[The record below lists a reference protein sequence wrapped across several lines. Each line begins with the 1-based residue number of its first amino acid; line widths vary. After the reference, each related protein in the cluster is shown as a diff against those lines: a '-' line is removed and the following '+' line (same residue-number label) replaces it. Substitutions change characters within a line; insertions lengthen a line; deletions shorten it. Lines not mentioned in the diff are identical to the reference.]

1 MKKYILYTIIFGL
14 LFSACNPNK
23 DIYEDIENNADDYR
37 TEFEITLTNDDYET
51 ISELALD
58 DAVTDE
64 EIANAES
71 IADNLCFSIQA
82 SANLYVGAFLDEEY
96 IAPDSTSIVQV
107 IFNYSVNE
115 YDSLVVFELEDAD
128 YTAIGGVVADSLAFT
143 YTELPGSYLPNYL
156 FTTDTTSNYINY
168 VTFEYWKND
177 TTKID
182 SSIAYE
188 FVDGTWTVPENV
200 YTLTDEDYESMG
212 SPGNYHNFSSSI
224 PPDHYLP
231 VFLLNNFSY
240 AFEEDKLFIIYKYYS
255 GSTDVKMDGYYFN
268 GETWVNKVQKTDQF
282 IQNGTQWVFDP
293 TVHYTMVKSDY
304 AVLVDYIAN
313 HPIYNGYLDQTYF
326 NSEYYYGASSY
337 YDNFDMRIYK
347 RQDNDPL
354 GLLEGMSDD
363 EVKTELT
370 NRLKEGIGIF
380 LELRFPEAQPV
391 SNGVQV
397 YYEIYYATY
406 EPDDYF
412 YKMRFKCTDVGTFEY
427 IEGPTS
433 LN

>member
-23 DIYEDIENNADDYR
+23 DIYENIKDNADDYH
-37 TEFEITLTNDDYET
+37 TEFGITLTNDNYET

-71 IADNLCFSIQA
+71 IAENLCFSLQA
-82 SANLYVGAFLDEEY
+82 PANLYAGAFLDEEY

-107 IFNYSVNE
+107 KYNYSVNE
-115 YDSLVVFELEDAD
+115 FDSIAAFTLSEED
-128 YTAIGGVVADSLAFT
+128 YTAIGGVVADSSAFT
-143 YTELPGSYLPNYL
+143 YNELPGSYLPAYL
-156 FTTDTTSNYINY
+156 ASIDTTTGYVYY
-168 VTFEYWKND
+168 VTCDYWEND
-177 TTKID
+177 TTLTD
-182 SSIAYE
+182 T
-188 FVDGTWTVPENV
+188 GLV
-200 YTLTDEDYESMG
+200 YTYIDGSWQTPDNFYILTDADYESMG
-212 SPGNYHNFSSSI
+212 SPGNYHNFSDSD
-224 PPDHYLP
+224 PPEHYLP
-231 VFLLNNFSY
+231 IFLSNKFAY
-240 AFEEDKLFIIYKYYS
+240 ANEEDVYFIIYKYYS
-255 GSTDVKMDGYYFN
+255 SGTHIRMDGYYFN
-268 GETWVNKVQKTDQF
+268 NENWVNKIQKTDQF
-282 IQNGTQWVFDP
+282 IQNGTEWVFDP
-293 TVHYTMVKSDY
+293 TVHYSMVKNDY
-304 AVLVDYIAN
+304 AILVEYIAN
-313 HPIYNGYLDQTYF
+313 HTIYNGYLDQTYL
-326 NSEYYYGASSY
+326 NTEYYYGASSY

-363 EVKTELT
+363 EIKTELT
-370 NRLKEGIGIF
+370 GRLKEGIGIF
-380 LELRFPEAQPV
+380 LELRFPDAEPV

-397 YYEIYYATY
+397 YYEVYYATY
-406 EPDDYF
+406 EPGDYF